1 MPKIDESFPLG
12 LSSPATPDAPQGQ
25 VGDPAARVREL
36 RAALDRHNY
45 LYYVQDAPEITDAE
59 YDALFRELAALEAAH
74 PELDDPNSPTRRV
87 GGAVAEGFAPARHS
101 LPMQSLDNAM
111 SVEDWREFAARVR
124 RAFKDQLLANLLDQ
138 VQAALGQTLDDKLKD
153 KLRKDLREIVDQECD
168 APRRESRRA
177 FLSRVRT
184 ILVRHFFLLA
194 PGLEEAL
201 LSAFGPVSPDLWKD
215 LDRLLGRFWID
226 PKLDGLA
233 LEVIYEDGRF
243 VRAATRG
250 DGETGE
256 DVTENLR
263 TVRNLPLQLSPGGPV
278 PRLLEVRGEV
288 VIRTAD
294 FQALNARQAE
304 AGDKTFANPRNAAA
318 GSVRQLD
325 SRITAARPLRFFAY
339 GVGLVDWADP
349 ALAWTTQEE
358 VMRGL
363 SALGLPIPDEAR
375 LCARPEEVEQG
386 FASLADKRH
395 ELPFEIDGLVA
406 KLNSIGLQRFLGSTA
421 RAPRWA
427 MALKFPAIQAR
438 TRLNRILIQVGRTG
452 VLTPVADLAPVSL
465 AGVIVSR
472 ATLHNEDEI
481 KAKDLRQGDIV
492 IIQRAGDVIPQVVR
506 AVPEERDGSEE
517 PWEFPALCPECQEPV
532 AREEGEAAV
541 RCLNLSCPARRI
553 QGIIFFVSKAGLD
566 IQGVGKKWVE
576 KLALDGALK
585 TPADLFRLRSSDLIL
600 REGMGPKAVDNF
612 LSAIAAARDSASLAQ
627 LLSALG
633 IRHVGERTARTLAR
647 AFPDLDALMA
657 VALAPEQMAEQG
669 GDTPMSPAMAES
681 PAGAASSEPLGLP
694 GLTSPGPNPS
704 VPVKPSALE
713 DPLRDLPDI
722 GPAVAASIRAFF
734 HSPANQALLA
744 DLKSLGLWPKGGGSA
759 PAAGGNAGDS
769 TVPGPLAG
777 KKFVFTGGLPSL
789 SRPKAQALVE
799 AAGGEVA
806 GSVSK
811 KTDYVV
817 AGAEAGSKLDKARA
831 LGLTIL
837 DEAAFLE
844 LVTASGSASSATPS
858 NHEEES

>member
-1 MPKIDESFPLG
+1 
-12 LSSPATPDAPQGQ
+12 
-25 VGDPAARVREL
+25 
-36 RAALDRHNY
+36 
-45 LYYVQDAPEITDAE
+45 
-59 YDALFRELAALEAAH
+59 
-74 PELDDPNSPTRRV
+74 
-87 GGAVAEGFAPARHS
+87 
-101 LPMQSLDNAM
+101 
-111 SVEDWREFAARVR
+111 
-124 RAFKDQLLANLLDQ
+124 
-138 VQAALGQTLDDKLKD
+138 
-153 KLRKDLREIVDQECD
+153 
-168 APRRESRRA
+168 
-177 FLSRVRT
+177 
-184 ILVRHFFLLA
+184 
-194 PGLEEAL
+194 
-201 LSAFGPVSPDLWKD
+201 
-215 LDRLLGRFWID
+215 
-226 PKLDGLA
+226 
-233 LEVIYEDGRF
+233 
-243 VRAATRG
+243 
-250 DGETGE
+250 
-256 DVTENLR
+256 
-263 TVRNLPLQLSPGGPV
+263 
-278 PRLLEVRGEV
+278 
-288 VIRTAD
+288 
-294 FQALNARQAE
+294 
-304 AGDKTFANPRNAAA
+304 
-318 GSVRQLD
+318 
-325 SRITAARPLRFFAY
+325 
-339 GVGLVDWADP
+339 
-349 ALAWTTQEE
+349 
-358 VMRGL
+358 MRGL
-363 SALGLPIPDEAR
+363 SSLGLPIPDEAR

-386 FASLADKRH
+386 FAALAEKRH
-395 ELPFEIDGLVA
+395 DLPFEIDGLVA

-438 TRLNRILIQVGRTG
+438 TKLNKILVQVGRTG
-452 VLTPVADLAPVSL
+452 VLTPVADLEPVSL

-481 KAKDLRQGDIV
+481 KAKDLRQGDTV

-517 PWEFPALCPECQEPV
+517 PWEFPSLCPECQEPV
-532 AREEGEAAV
+532 AREPGEAAV

-576 KLALDGALK
+576 KLALDGTLK
-585 TPADLFRLRSSDLIL
+585 TPADLFRLRPSDLIL

-627 LLSALG
+627 LISALG

-657 VALAPEQMAEQG
+657 VALAPPDPERPDA
-669 GDTPMSPAMAES
+669 
-681 PAGAASSEPLGLP
+681 
-694 GLTSPGPNPS
+694 
-704 VPVKPSALE
+704 

-734 HSPANQALLA
+734 HSPANQALLV
-744 DLKSLGLWPKGGGSA
+744 DLKDLGLWPKGGGA
-759 PAAGGNAGDS
+759 GGTGGAAGVSA
-769 TVPGPLAG
+769 VPGPLAG
-777 KKFVFTGGLPSL
+777 RKFVFTGGLPSL

-844 LVTASGSASSATPS
+844 LIRSAGPVSTPTSS